1 MSESSQGHQLT
12 RQDLEVV
19 IRRAAELEAEV
30 GSAALEL
37 SEADVVRI
45 AQEVGLSEESIRRA
59 LAEHQAAV
67 TRGGELLA
75 ERGWISRL
83 CGSGLVTATRNIER
97 PAEEIRQE
105 IESHFQANESL
116 RLVRRTKIAS
126 LWEPETGV
134 VASLMRGL
142 DVFGKGYQLAKKGHA
157 VEFRTVPLSEES
169 SQVSLTCDLAS
180 ERAGWFWGLGAAVGV
195 PLAWLATAVILA
207 SYDIPNALVLLSPVP
222 LAITVLLARAGYRRA
237 VEKMR
242 RVLDGL
248 LDRVE
253 HGEALEPPR
262 PSWRDLLK

>member
-1 MSESSQGHQLT
+1 MSEGSQGHYLT

-30 GSAALEL
+30 GSTALEL
-37 SEADVVRI
+37 SEADVLRI
-45 AQEVGLSEESIRRA
+45 AQEVGLTEESIRRA

-67 TRGGELLA
+67 TRGGKLLA

-83 CGSGLVTATRNIER
+83 CGPGLVTATRNIER

-116 RLVRRTKIAS
+116 RLVRRTKTAS

-142 DVFGKGYQLAKKGHA
+142 DVFGKGYRLAKKGHA
-157 VEFRTVPLSEES
+157 VELRIVPLSEES

-180 ERAGWFWGLGAAVGV
+180 ERAGWFWGLGAAVGF
-195 PLAWLATAVILA
+195 PLAWLATAVILG
-207 SYDIPNALVLLSPVP
+207 SYVPNAWVLLSPVP
-222 LAITVLLARAGYRRA
+222 LAITVTLARAGYRRA

-242 RVLDGL
+242 LVLDGL

-253 HGEALEPPR
+253 HQEPLEPPR
-262 PSWRDLLK
+262 PTWRDLLK